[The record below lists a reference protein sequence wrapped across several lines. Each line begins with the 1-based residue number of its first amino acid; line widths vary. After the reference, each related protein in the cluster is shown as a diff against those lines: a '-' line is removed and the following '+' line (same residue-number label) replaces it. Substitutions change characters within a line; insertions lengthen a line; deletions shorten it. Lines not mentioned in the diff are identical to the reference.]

1 MPSKDKRF
9 HRCSLGMVAE
19 GFVGLPEV
27 DVDPLGDL
35 MLDFLIDRDKEE
47 PFLDF
52 KETLSIA
59 KDSPFAKVAKDIL
72 AFSNYGCGFVLIGFR
87 EREEEEEDV
96 EGEKRNFI
104 PDGLPDAFHIDQADL
119 QEKFNAYLKSPI
131 QLPYCE
137 FFRTFDGAQRKFA
150 AIYVPPS
157 TSVLRPVKSGV
168 YRDGKGKE
176 HKAFVVNSV
185 LFRRGTQSVVASKEE
200 VAWIEKRAERQG
212 YRLSVL
218 SGQPDVVHE
227 TVYSNL
233 FEIVR
238 IPDVIWTASFSQ
250 RSYEAS
256 GRKNVQ
262 DGGER
267 SVYVEWSDRLVT
279 FDDISK
285 PESQLWN
292 LVDPR
297 SVRQEMVAAWVADPD
312 KQRVLVWLLNK
323 ELRFLAD
330 RVGLLHEYRKQK
342 FYFSCDGESRTE
354 TWASRFRASS
364 TLTVA
369 QRMWAQQLKRFIF
382 WHLAVYAN
390 FAYLGS
396 RLFLELSPTIQLSE
410 DGRRAIFGEREGT
423 VITRLTYNRY
433 NSSYLNN
440 ILFWISRFA
449 QGREGVGLAH
459 GKVLVS
465 AKPVES
471 KLSVGILFDRP
482 SAEPVQEVP
491 EIEIMEGGVPRVS
504 L

>member
-1 MPSKDKRF
+1 
-9 HRCSLGMVAE
+9 MVTE
-19 GFVGLPEV
+19 GVVGLPEV

-96 EGEKRNFI
+96 EGVKRRNFI

-131 QLPYCE
+131 QLPYRE
-137 FFRTFDGAQRKFA
+137 FFRSFDGAQRKFA

-157 TSVLRPVKSGV
+157 TSVLRPIKSGV
-168 YRDGKGKE
+168 YRDGKGRE

-218 SGQPDVVHE
+218 SGQPDLVPE
-227 TVYSNL
+227 TVFSNL
-233 FEIVR
+233 FEIIGV
-238 IPDVIWTASFSQ
+238 PDAIWTASLLD
-250 RSYEAS
+250 R
-256 GRKNVQ
+256 
-262 DGGER
+262 ER
-267 SVYVEWSDRLVT
+267 SGNANTQQGRERDVVYLLWRDRLVT

-285 PESQLWN
+285 PESPLWN
-292 LVDPR
+292 LIDLR
-297 SVRQEMVAAWVADPD
+297 SVRQEMLAAWVADRD
-312 KQRVLVWLLNK
+312 KQRVVVWLLNK

-330 RVGLLHEYRKQK
+330 RLGLLHEYRKQK

-354 TWASRFRASS
+354 TWTPRFRASS

-369 QRMWAQQLKRFIF
+369 QRMWAQQLGRFVF

-390 FAYLGS
+390 FTYLGN
-396 RLFLELSPTIQLSE
+396 RLFLELSPTIQLTE
-410 DGRRAIFGEREGT
+410 NGREAIFGEREGT

-433 NSSYLNN
+433 NSTYLNN

-449 QGREGVGLAH
+449 EGKDRVELAQGR
-459 GKVLVS
+459 VLVN

-482 SAEPVQEVP
+482 SGEPVQEMP
-491 EIEIMEGGVPRVS
+491 EIEIMGGAPRVTS
-504 L
+504 